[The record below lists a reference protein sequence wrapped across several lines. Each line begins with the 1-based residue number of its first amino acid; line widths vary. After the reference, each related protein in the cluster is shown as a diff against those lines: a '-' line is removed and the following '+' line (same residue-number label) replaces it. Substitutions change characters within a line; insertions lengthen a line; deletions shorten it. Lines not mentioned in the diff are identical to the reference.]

1 METLIRRYKRLLAV
15 TSTAYIRNL
24 MNTIHWNNR
33 LVAIR
38 GARGVGKTTLMLQ
51 YLKLNY
57 VADGR
62 EALYASLDSG
72 YFTRHK
78 LSELVEQFYLRGG
91 KHLFLDEV
99 HKYPGWS
106 REIKNAYDEY
116 PDLKIVFSGSSLLQI
131 LNAEAD
137 LSRRCISYDMQGFSF
152 REYLHFYHQIE
163 IRPYT
168 LDEILFQPDNLCAEV
183 NEKCRPLAYFDD
195 YLKVGYYPF
204 RLEGNEDYYTRIE
217 NVVNMI
223 LEIELPQQCG
233 MDVAN
238 IRKLKTLLTILSSEV
253 PLMVDMTKLSA
264 LSEMSRTTLLA
275 YLQYLHRAKL
285 VHLLYSDLDSLK
297 KLQKPDKIY
306 MENPNL
312 LYALSLDEVNKGT
325 VREVFMVNQL
335 AYQHRV
341 EYCTRSADYTID
353 RKYVIETGG
362 KSKDGKQIANEQIAF
377 IAADNMEYAVGN
389 KIPLWAFG
397 FLY

>member
-51 YLKLNY
+51 YLRLNY

-72 YFTRHK
+72 YFTRHT

-137 LSRRCISYDMQGFSF
+137 LSRRCISYDMQGLSF

-183 NEKCRPLAYFDD
+183 NGKCRPLAYFDD

-204 RLEGNEDYYTRIE
+204 WLEGNEDYYTRIE

-238 IRKLKTLLTILSSEV
+238 VRKLKTLLTILSSEV

-285 VHLLYSDLDSLK
+285 IHLLYSDLDSLK

-312 LYALSLDEVNKGT
+312 LYALSLNEVNKGT

-362 KSKDGKQIANEQIAF
+362 KSKDGKQIAGEQMAF

>member
-1 METLIRRYKRLLAV
+1 LEEV
-15 TSTAYIRNL
+15 
-24 MNTIHWNNR
+24 
-33 LVAIR
+33 
-38 GARGVGKTTLMLQ
+38 
-51 YLKLNY
+51 
-57 VADGR
+57 
-62 EALYASLDSG
+62 
-72 YFTRHK
+72 
-78 LSELVEQFYLRGG
+78 
-91 KHLFLDEV
+91 LF
-99 HKYPGWS
+99 H
-106 REIKNAYDEY
+106 
-116 PDLKIVFSGSSLLQI
+116 
-131 LNAEAD
+131 
-137 LSRRCISYDMQGFSF
+137 
-152 REYLHFYHQIE
+152 
-163 IRPYT
+163 
-168 LDEILFQPDNLCAEV
+168 PDNLCAEV
-183 NEKCRPLAYFDD
+183 NAKCRPLAYFED

-223 LEIELPQQCG
+223 MEIELPQQCG
-233 MDVAN
+233 IDVGN
-238 IRKLKTLLTILSSEV
+238 VRKLKTLLTILSSEV

-264 LSEMSRTTLLA
+264 LSEMSRTTLLS

-285 VHLLYSDLDSLK
+285 INLLYSDLDSLK

-312 LYALSLDEVNKGT
+312 LYALSLNEVNKGT

-362 KSKDGKQIANEQIAF
+362 KSKDGKQIAGEQTAF
-377 IAADNMEYAVGN
+377 IASDNLEFAVGN